1 MNKRINKVI
10 ALLEAGQPVYS
21 TSAKELT
28 YNTGKLMSQTWA
40 DLIVVDFEHHA
51 FDILGLTQFM
61 KGLKDGGPT
70 PDGYLMPTVVSTLP
84 SNCMSKE
91 EILYNAWQTR
101 HVLST
106 GAHGVLQ
113 THTRDVE
120 AVKTFVAT
128 ARYPYQKLGSEFL
141 PEGLRG
147 SGGQKQPS
155 EIWGITQREYTD
167 LADPWPLN
175 PKGEILLGLKI
186 EDRYCV
192 DNAEK
197 IAAVPG
203 IGFAEW
209 GPGDM
214 GMSYGDP
221 DAHDP
226 PYPEFM
232 NEAREKVRAALDKSN
247 VAFYSSWNDKKLTIK
262 ERVDHLIDN
271 VGAKILAGLSK
282 DYADYGRIKTGL

>member
-1 MNKRINKVI
+1 
-10 ALLEAGQPVYS
+10 
-21 TSAKELT
+21 
-28 YNTGKLMSQTWA
+28 
-40 DLIVVDFEHHA
+40 
-51 FDILGLTQFM
+51 
-61 KGLKDGGPT
+61 
-70 PDGYLMPTVVSTLP
+70 
-84 SNCMSKE
+84 
-91 EILYNAWQTR
+91 
-101 HVLST
+101 
-106 GAHGVLQ
+106 
-113 THTRDVE
+113 
-120 AVKTFVAT
+120 
-128 ARYPYQKLGSEFL
+128 
-141 PEGLRG
+141 
-147 SGGQKQPS
+147 
-155 EIWGITQREYTD
+155 

>member
-10 ALLEAGQPVYS
+10 DLLENNQPVYS
-21 TSAKELT
+21 VSSNELT
-28 YNTGKLMSQTWA
+28 YDAGKLMSQTWA
-40 DLIVVDFEHHA
+40 DLILIEFEHHA
-51 FDILGLTQFM
+51 FDIVGFTQIM

-70 PDGYLMPTVVSTLP
+70 PDGYLMPTVISTLP
-84 SNCMSKE
+84 SNCMTKE
-91 EILYNAWQTR
+91 EMLFNAWQTR

-113 THTRDVE
+113 THTRDVD

-128 ARYPYQKLGSEFL
+128 ARYPYQKLGREVL

-155 EIWGITQREYTD
+155 EIWGVTQREYTD

-175 PKGEILLGLKI
+175 PKGELLLGLKI

-192 DNAEK
+192 ENADK

-226 PYPEFM
+226 PYPDYM
-232 NEAREKVRAALDKSN
+232 NQAREKVKTALDKSN
-247 VAFYSSWNDKKLTIK
+247 VAFYSSWNDKSLSIK
-262 ERVDHLIDN
+262 ETVDHLIDN
-271 VGAKILAGLSK
+271 VGAKILGIPGK
-282 DYADYGRIKTGL
+282 DYADYGRKKSNL

>member
-1 MNKRINKVI
+1 MI
-10 ALLEAGQPVYS
+10 
-21 TSAKELT
+21 
-28 YNTGKLMSQTWA
+28 
-40 DLIVVDFEHHA
+40 LIEFEHHA
-51 FDILGLTQFM
+51 FDIVGLTQFM

-70 PDGYLMPTVVSTLP
+70 PDGYLMPTVISTLP
-84 SNCMSKE
+84 SNCMTKE
-91 EILYNAWQTR
+91 EMLFNAWQTR

-113 THTRDVE
+113 THTRDVD

-128 ARYPYQKLGSEFL
+128 ARYPYQKIGREVL

-155 EIWGITQREYTD
+155 EIWGVTQREYTD

-175 PKGEILLGLKI
+175 PKGELLLGLKI

-192 DNAEK
+192 ENADK

-226 PYPEFM
+226 PYPDYM
-232 NEAREKVRAALDKSN
+232 NQAREKVKTALDKSN
-247 VAFYSSWNDKKLTIK
+247 VAFYSSWNDKSLSIK
-262 ERVDHLIDN
+262 ETVDHLIDN
-271 VGAKILAGLSK
+271 VGAKILGIPGK
-282 DYADYGRIKTGL
+282 DYADYGRKKSNL